1 MSSDIAIRVD
11 RLSKLYRIGANEQRH
26 ETLVGAVTSFLKSPL
41 QNYRNLRKLSSFGD
55 VKTHGPMDSESQGP
69 SVPASQ
75 RPGTAESLRL
85 SVPASQSLPQDV
97 IWALRD
103 VSFEV
108 KHGEVLGLIGR
119 NGAGKSTLLKILARI
134 TEPTSGQAEIHGR
147 VGSLLEVGTGFHPD
161 LTGRENVYLNGTIL
175 GMKKREVDAKFDQIV
190 DFSGIE
196 KFIDT
201 PVKRYSSG
209 MRVRLA
215 FSVAA
220 HLEPEILLVDE
231 VLAVG
236 DAEFQRKCLGKIGE
250 VASHGRTVLFVS
262 HNMEAI
268 LNLCPSCYVLNG
280 GVIAYHGTS
289 DQAVN
294 LYLRSFSKTSHVGPA
309 NVLYEAEDELSAD
322 QSAKICRLEI
332 LDSGRRPKDITS
344 TWDDLIVQIHYL
356 AKQDFLRGTFIVDFF
371 DYKQE
376 RLIVLDSGTRIPI
389 KTGRHCVD
397 CRIPRLPLA
406 AGEYFIGA
414 GLAVSNT
421 QWLWRDA
428 NLATFQI
435 QGKDVFALGR
445 PPESN
450 RMLFAVDHQWQ
461 ENNNQ

>member
-1 MSSDIAIRVD
+1 MSDLAIRVE
-11 RLSKLYRIGANEQRH
+11 RLSKLYRIGASEQRH
-26 ETLVGAVTSFLKSPL
+26 ETLAGAVTSFLKSPL
-41 QNYRNLRKLSSFGD
+41 QNYRNLRKLSQFDD
-55 VKTHGPMDSESQGP
+55 VAFNQQQC
-69 SVPASQ
+69 ASN
-75 RPGTAESLRL
+75 
-85 SVPASQSLPQDV
+85 DV

-103 VSFEV
+103 ISFEV
-108 KHGEVLGLIGR
+108 KHGEALGLIGR

-134 TEPTSGQAEIHGR
+134 TEPTTGQAEIHGR

-161 LTGRENVYLNGTIL
+161 LTGRENIYLNGTIL
-175 GMKKREVDAKFDQIV
+175 GMKKREIDKRFDQIV

-196 KFIDT
+196 RFIDT

-236 DAEFQRKCLGKIGE
+236 DADFQRKCLGKMGE
-250 VASHGRTVLFVS
+250 VANQGRTVLFVS

-268 LNLCPSCYVLNG
+268 LNLCSSCYVIKDG
-280 GVIAYHGTS
+280 EIDYHGAS
-289 DQAVN
+289 DQAVSR
-294 LYLRSFSKTSHVGPA
+294 YLQSFSNTSHKGTAHVIYQA
-309 NVLYEAEDELSAD
+309 DSELSPD
-322 QSAKICRLEI
+322 QSAKIYRLEI
-332 LDSGRRPKDITS
+332 LDSTCLPKNITC
-344 TWDDLIVQIHYL
+344 TWDDVVVRVHYV
-356 AKQDFLRGTFIVDFF
+356 ANEHFHKGTFILDFF
-371 DYKQE
+371 DYKQQ
-376 RLIVLDSGTRIPI
+376 RLIVLDSGARIPI
-389 KTGRHCVD
+389 KAGNHFAD

-414 GLAVSNT
+414 GLAVSNS

-428 NLATFQI
+428 NVATLRI

-450 RMLFAVDHQWQ
+450 RMLFAVEHDWR
-461 ENNNQ
+461 ERNNGS